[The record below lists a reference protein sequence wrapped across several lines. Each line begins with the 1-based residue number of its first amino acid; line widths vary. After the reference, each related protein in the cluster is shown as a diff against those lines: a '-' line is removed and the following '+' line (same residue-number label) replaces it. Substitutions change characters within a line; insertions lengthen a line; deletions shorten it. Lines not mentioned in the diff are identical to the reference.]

1 MSDLLLGIDAGG
13 TMVKVTLFDAAGEE
27 IACEHRPNR
36 MNFPHPGW
44 TERDPDAMWRNAAA
58 AVKTLIE
65 RSGVDPRDIA
75 VVTASGYGAGLF
87 LIDSAGEVVRPGLGS
102 TDSRALG
109 LIEEWRRS
117 GVAARLSDAIQQGIW
132 PGQTAALLGWFQ
144 LHEPETLA
152 RTAHVMPCKDFLRF
166 RLTGEISTDPTDAG
180 CAGTMDVGG
189 GRHAVE
195 ALRDA
200 GLGAWVS
207 RLPEIGPATE
217 IAGRI
222 TGAAAA
228 LTGLAAGT
236 PVARGVYDVVG
247 CSLASGLRHT
257 DQLGVV
263 AGTFSINSTLHAT
276 PCLDP
281 RPTLQ
286 CPYPVGG
293 LYLATIATPT
303 SASNLEWLCKTMLQ
317 AEADKALQAGRS
329 IYEVCSDLVEQ
340 ALERE
345 SGAMFLPY
353 LFGGPD
359 GVPGALVGLTAGA
372 GLSDVL
378 RAVFEGIVLA
388 HRTDIDYLLG
398 GPQSARPTRAVLA
411 GGPSKS
417 NVWSQMFADAVGLPM
432 TVANGSEFGAKGAAM
447 CGAVAVGLQPDLGA
461 AMTAMTR
468 VARSYQPDAGRTA
481 RLGRQH
487 QRYLRMSRQL
497 SEGWAPSVPE
507 PSAATFAGAQA

>member
-1 MSDLLLGIDAGG
+1 MPDLLLGIDAGG

-36 MNFPHPGW
+36 MAFPQPGW

-58 AVKTLIE
+58 AVKALIE

-75 VVTASGYGAGLF
+75 VVTPSGYGAGLF
-87 LIDSAGEVVRPGLGS
+87 LIDRSGAAVRPGLGS

-109 LIEEWRRS
+109 LIGEWRRS
-117 GVAARLSDAIQQGIW
+117 GVGPQLSDAIQQAIW
-132 PGQTAALLGWFQ
+132 PGQTSALLGWFQ
-144 LHEPETLA
+144 RHEPETLA
-152 RTAHVMPCKDFLRF
+152 RTAHVMACKDFLRF
-166 RLTGEISTDPTDAG
+166 RLTGEVSTDPTDAG
-180 CAGTMDVGG
+180 CAGTLDVSRGV
-189 GRHAVE
+189 HAVE
-195 ALRDA
+195 ALREA
-200 GLGAWVS
+200 GLGPWVS

-217 IAGRI
+217 VAGGI
-222 TGAAAA
+222 TAEAAA
-228 LTGLAAGT
+228 LTGLVAGT

-247 CSLASGLRHT
+247 CSLASGLRET

-263 AGTFSINSTLHAT
+263 AGTFSINSTLHAA

-317 AEADKALQAGRS
+317 AEAEKALAAGRS

-340 ALERE
+340 ALDRE

-359 GVPGALVGLTAGA
+359 GAPGALVGLTAGA
-372 GLSDVL
+372 SLADVL
-378 RAVFEGIVLA
+378 RAVFEGITLA
-388 HRTDIDYLLG
+388 HRTDIDFLLE
-398 GPQSARPTRAVLA
+398 GPDSARPVRATLA

-417 NVWSQMFADAVGLPM
+417 NVWSQMFADAIGLPT

-447 CGAVAVGLQPDLGA
+447 CGAVAVGLQPDMET

-468 VARSYQPDAGRTA
+468 VVRRYQPDARRA
-481 RLGRQH
+481 ERLGRQH
-487 QRYLRMSRQL
+487 RRYLQMSRQL
-497 SEGWAPSVPE
+497 SEGWEPAPE
-507 PSAATFAGAQA
+507 PTPAAFAGAQA

>member
-27 IACEHRPNR
+27 VACEHRPNR
-36 MNFPHPGW
+36 MTFPRPGW
-44 TERDPDAMWRNAAA
+44 TERDPDAMWRGAAE
-58 AVKTLIE
+58 AVKAVIGK
-65 RSGVDPRDIA
+65 SGTDPRDIA
-75 VVTASGYGAGLF
+75 AVTPSGYGAGLF
-87 LIDSAGEVVRPGLGS
+87 LVDADGAVVRPGLGS

-109 LIEEWRRS
+109 LIEDWRRD
-117 GVAARLSDAIQQGIW
+117 GVGPRLSDAILQAIW
-132 PGQTAALLGWFQ
+132 PGQTTALLGWFQ
-144 LHEPETLA
+144 RHEPETLA
-152 RTAHVMPCKDFLRF
+152 RTAHVLACKDFLRY
-166 RLTGEISTDPTDAG
+166 RLTGDISTDPTDAG
-180 CAGTMDVGG
+180 CAGTLDVAKG
-189 GRHAVE
+189 AYALE
-195 ALRDA
+195 ALREA

-207 RLPEIGPATE
+207 RLPEIGAATE

-222 TGAAAA
+222 TPEAAAE
-228 LTGLAAGT
+228 TGLLAGT

-247 CSLASGLRHT
+247 CSLASGLRHA

-263 AGTFSINSTLHAT
+263 AGTFSINSTLHAR
-276 PCLDP
+276 PLLDP

-317 AEADKALQAGRS
+317 AEADRALAAGRS

-340 ALERE
+340 ALDRE

-359 GVPGALVGLTAGA
+359 GMPGALVGLTAGA
-372 GLSDVL
+372 SLADVL
-378 RAVFEGIVLA
+378 RAVFEGITLA
-388 HRTDIDYLLG
+388 HRTDVDFLLG

-417 NVWSQMFADAVGLPM
+417 NVWSQMFADAIGLPM

-447 CGAVAVGLQPDLGA
+447 CGAVAVGLRPDLDA

-468 VARSYQPDAGRTA
+468 VARSYQPDARRA
-481 RLGRQH
+481 ERLGRQH
-487 QRYLRMSRQL
+487 DRYLQMSRRL
-497 SEGWAPSVPE
+497 SGGWTPVPAPT
-507 PSAATFAGAQA
+507 AASFAGAPA

>member
-1 MSDLLLGIDAGG
+1 MPDLLLGMDAGG

-36 MNFPHPGW
+36 MNFPRPGW
-44 TERDPDAMWRNAAA
+44 TERDPDAMWLNAAA
-58 AVKTLIE
+58 AVKALLE
-65 RSGVDPRDIA
+65 RSGADPRDIA
-75 VVTASGYGAGLF
+75 AVTPSGYGAGLF
-87 LIDSAGEVVRPGLGS
+87 LLDAEGRVARPGLGS

-109 LIEEWRRS
+109 LIEDWRRS
-117 GVAARLSDAIQQGIW
+117 GVAAALSDGVQQAVW
-132 PGQTAALLGWFQ
+132 PGQTTALLGWFQ
-144 LHEPETLA
+144 EHEPEVLA
-152 RTAHVMPCKDFLRF
+152 RTAHVLACKDFLRF
-166 RLTGEISTDPTDAG
+166 RLTGEISTDATDAG
-180 CAGTMDVGG
+180 CAGTLDVARGVY
-189 GRHAVE
+189 AAE
-195 ALRDA
+195 ALRAA
-200 GLGAWVS
+200 GLGAWLP
-207 RLPEIGPATE
+207 RLPEIGPSTG
-217 IAGRI
+217 IAG
-222 TGAAAA
+222 TVTAEAAA
-228 LTGLAAGT
+228 LTGLLPGT

-247 CSLASGLRHT
+247 CSLASGLRDT

-263 AGTFSINSTLHAT
+263 AGTFSINSTLHRA

-303 SASNLEWLCKTMLQ
+303 SASNLEWLCKTMLE
-317 AEADKALQAGRS
+317 AEAEKALRAGRS

-359 GVPGALVGLTAGA
+359 GAPGALVGLTAGA
-372 GLSDVL
+372 NLADVL
-378 RAVFEGIVLA
+378 RAVFEGITLA
-388 HRTDIDYLLG
+388 HRTDVDFLLG

-417 NVWSQMFADAVGLPM
+417 HVWSQMFADAIGLPM

-447 CGAVAVGLQPDLGA
+447 CGAVAAGLHPDMEA
-461 AMTAMTR
+461 AMAAMTR
-468 VARSYQPDAGRTA
+468 VARRYEPDRSRAE
-481 RLGRQH
+481 RLCRQH
-487 QRYLRMSRQL
+487 RRYVQMSRQL
-497 SEGWAPSVPE
+497 STGWAPVPE
-507 PSAATFAGAQA
+507 PTPAAFAGAPA